1 MGITTSKLKSL
12 NETVS
17 GLLAPTEQG
26 DKAKG
31 YVNSLTAKARQVICE
46 KKEKEEEEEDEDEKE
61 ETPAE
66 EEAEDKAEMLMK
78 KLAAKALKRAKK
90 KAATNEEVEL
100 AEKAAPGYEDWAS
113 DPKVKRSFKKQ
124 YGKRW
129 KQVMYGRSWNM
140 KKMDEET
147 EQLDEGSLGMRKGIR
162 LANAVMNKGKGK
174 LIERSDA
181 AELRSI
187 SKVNKEA
194 GGTGRISGK
203 PMEYRFSDKEFKV
216 MKRHAAKGVKGKNSR
231 PRLKG
236 GLAEAIESKLSRLA
250 EGSRGIKRLK
260 RIMKSVTKNY
270 QQGKAMIGKQGK
282 DAAMLRL
289 NSPKDPKSMASRAS
303 LVSGSEHMKKKSE
316 LRKQIASRTRAAAS
330 RERIRAGL
338 SPKLPYD
345 TTATS
350 ANTTIGISILPFSKA
365 CLNRSFFA

>member
-17 GLLAPTEQG
+17 GLLAPTEQV
-26 DKAKG
+26 DKARG

-46 KKEKEEEEEDEDEKE
+46 KKEEEEDEDEKE

-174 LIERSDA
+174 LIKRSDA

-250 EGSRGIKRLK
+250 EGSRGIKRLG

-282 DAAMLRL
+282 DAA
-289 NSPKDPKSMASRAS
+289 ASKAS
-303 LVSGSEHMKKKSE
+303 LVSGLEHMMKKSE
-316 LRKQIASRTRAAAS
+316 LRKQISSRTRAAAS
-330 RERIRAGL
+330 RKRIRAGL

-350 ANTTIGISILPFSKA
+350 ANTTGGYEYTENPKRVPKA
-365 CLNRSFFA
+365 IKTYRNKKNMYR